1 MAGQG
6 GVSDLFLGG
15 LSMESYGRLFREFGN
30 CSKRLSMTKSNFKKR
45 LRCEEFPGHFQQFL
59 MTVLSKVSS
68 SSRMAARELS
78 YCVQRTMLFLVF
90 SILRYQ
96 NYLYLKL
103 YPFNTLSVLC
113 FWQASVIYSFF
124 LKKLGFYKTLDK
136 TDTDARKFC
145 RRVIKWE

>member
-59 MTVLSKVSS
+59 MTVLSKVSY

-103 YPFNTLSVLC
+103 ILYPSCV
-113 FWQASVIYSFF
+113 SY
-124 LKKLGFYKTLDK
+124 
-136 TDTDARKFC
+136 RK
-145 RRVIKWE
+145 V

>member
-1 MAGQG
+1 MGLSMAGQG

-59 MTVLSKVSS
+59 MTVLSKVSC

-78 YCVQRTMLFLVF
+78 YCAQRTMLFLVF

-103 YPFNTLSVLC
+103 ILYPSCVSYRKVWFLL
-113 FWQASVIYSFF
+113 FF
-124 LKKLGFYKTLDK
+124 LEKNWGFIML
-136 TDTDARKFC
+136 
-145 RRVIKWE
+145 

>member
-1 MAGQG
+1 MGLSMAGQG

-30 CSKRLSMTKSNFKKR
+30 CWKRLSMTKSNFKKR

-59 MTVLSKVSS
+59 MTVLSKVSC

-103 YPFNTLSVLC
+103 ILYPSCVSYRKVWFLL
-113 FWQASVIYSFF
+113 FF
-124 LKKLGFYKTLDK
+124 LEKNWGFIML
-136 TDTDARKFC
+136 
-145 RRVIKWE
+145 

>member
-1 MAGQG
+1 MGLSMAGQG

-45 LRCEEFPGHFQQFL
+45 LRCEEFPRHFQQFL

-103 YPFNTLSVLC
+103 ILYPSCVSYRKVWFLL
-113 FWQASVIYSFF
+113 FF
-124 LKKLGFYKTLDK
+124 LEKNWGFIML
-136 TDTDARKFC
+136 
-145 RRVIKWE
+145 